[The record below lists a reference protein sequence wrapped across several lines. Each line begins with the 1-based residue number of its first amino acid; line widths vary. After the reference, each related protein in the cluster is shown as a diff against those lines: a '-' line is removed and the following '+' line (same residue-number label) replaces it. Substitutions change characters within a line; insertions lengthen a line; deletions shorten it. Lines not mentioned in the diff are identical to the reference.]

1 MTSNLPVAGVD
12 QGVSGQ
18 LAGTT
23 RTSMYGA
30 VPFGE
35 STGAEFARVLAAAQA
50 ERATAGS
57 SGAPALLGEL
67 DSVAASRLLD
77 SVAGRGEVGAGAEA
91 GELALGERL
100 MRALLQD
107 EPRAHLAAPLVHRAV
122 DAYRELMNV
131 SV

>member
-1 MTSNLPVAGVD
+1 MTSHLPVAGVD

-18 LAGTT
+18 LVGTA

-50 ERATAGS
+50 ERVTAGS
-57 SGAPALLGEL
+57 SVSP
-67 DSVAASRLLD
+67 RLLD
-77 SVAGRGEVGAGAEA
+77 EGGASRGVGDAGANFSEV
-91 GELALGERL
+91 ALGERL

-107 EPRAHLAAPLVHRAV
+107 EPRAHLAAPLIHRAV